1 MWAPAR
7 LTIVFLRRP
16 DNTPVYRDYRYPL
29 RIQPHR
35 VTTSRRQLIFWEQ
48 LANPHEHQ
56 VSLFRSDELHP
67 AKPDSRVTAG
77 VIGEDD
83 LVRRQRHPEALREE
97 HERARRTV
105 TDNPKHRNPVAF
117 PDDRR
122 GSREV
127 DEQGNV
133 VHSALDSPADYGTGA
148 DTNVLELSCIGR
160 QPLHTVI
167 RWPFAQAYA

>member
-67 AKPDSRVTAG
+67 AKPDSSVTAG

-83 LVRRQRHPEALREE
+83 LVRRQRHPEAVRKE
-97 HERARRTV
+97 HERARWTV
-105 TDNPKHRNPVAF
+105 PDNPNHRDPVGLAEN
-117 PDDRR
+117 RR
-122 GSREV
+122 GCGEV
-127 DEQGNV
+127 DEQRNV
-133 VHSALDSPADYGTGA
+133 VHWALQSGVGCPG
-148 DTNVLELSCIGR
+148 S
-160 QPLHTVI
+160 
-167 RWPFAQAYA
+167 